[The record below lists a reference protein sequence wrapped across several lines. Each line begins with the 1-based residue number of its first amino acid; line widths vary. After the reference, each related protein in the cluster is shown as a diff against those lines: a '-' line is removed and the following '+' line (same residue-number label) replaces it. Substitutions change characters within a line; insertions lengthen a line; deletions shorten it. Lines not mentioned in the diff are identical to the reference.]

1 MESVKVTEWVTEVG
15 NSGSGSGSGQGS
27 GYGYHGFGQGPGGF
41 GFGYHGFGGF
51 GFSEGQGS
59 GSSYGFGK
67 GQGSGYN
74 GSGSDF
80 GYHGF
85 GYGYGYGIKEV
96 NGQAVYMVDGVATM
110 ITAVKLNLAKGFIL
124 NIDFTLNP
132 CYIVKGN
139 GYFAHGE
146 TIKKAQQELQDKIF
160 ENMDTDEA
168 IEQFVKKFKA
178 GKKYSGHEFFEWH
191 HYLTGS
197 CEMGRK
203 SFVSDHGLCL
213 DDMFTVTEF
222 IELCKDSYGGE
233 IIRRLKERYEE

>member
-1 MESVKVTEWVTEVG
+1 MESVKVTEWVNDVG
-15 NSGSGSGSGQGS
+15 NSGDGYYGS
-27 GYGYHGFGQGPGGF
+27 GYGYGSD
-41 GFGYHGFGGF
+41 YY
-51 GFSEGQGS
+51 GS
-59 GSSYGFGK
+59 GSGYGSGK
-67 GQGSGYN
+67 GC
-74 GSGSDF
+74 
-80 GYHGF
+80 GF
-85 GYGYGYGIKEV
+85 NSSVAGIKEF

-124 NIDFTLNP
+124 NSDFTLNP

-146 TIKKAQQELQDKIF
+146 TIKEAQQALQDKIF

-203 SFVSDHGLCL
+203 SFVSNHGLCL

-222 IELCKDSYGGE
+222 IELCKDSYGSK